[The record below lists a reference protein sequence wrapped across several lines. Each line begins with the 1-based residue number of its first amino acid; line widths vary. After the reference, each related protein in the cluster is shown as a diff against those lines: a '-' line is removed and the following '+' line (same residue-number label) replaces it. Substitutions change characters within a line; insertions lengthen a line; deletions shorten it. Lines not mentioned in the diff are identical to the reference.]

1 MPSQPDDAPES
12 PPEDGH
18 ATPPARARR
27 AVRRRRMHEELVE
40 VLAEDIRQ
48 GVYPVDEVL
57 PSERQ
62 LMDDFGVSRLT
73 VREALASL
81 ESHGLIETRP
91 GTRARVCG
99 PRADFLLDML
109 SQAATFSLRQPG
121 GLKIFA
127 EVRELVESGTAQL
140 AAERATD
147 DQIEI
152 LRDRISANRAAI
164 GDTRLFGTTDIDFH
178 LAIAEIVDNP
188 IISSFFRAVDQW
200 LQEVRDTS
208 LRNEGQMET
217 AHAAHVKIFEAI
229 EARSPDRAA
238 AEMRAHLRQLA
249 RIYPTNPDATPP
261 RTRT

>member
-1 MPSQPDDAPES
+1 MSMQPDDAAVPAPETAQ
-12 PPEDGH
+12 GT
-18 ATPPARARR
+18 AAARPRR
-27 AVRRRRMHEELVE
+27 VVRRRRMHEELVD
-40 VLAEDIRQ
+40 VLGEDIRQ
-48 GVYPVDEVL
+48 GIYPVGEFL

-81 ESHGLIETRP
+81 EGHGLIETRP

-109 SQAATFSLRQPG
+109 SQAATFSLQQPG

-127 EVRELVESGTAQL
+127 EVRELVEAGTARL
-140 AAERATD
+140 ATERATD
-147 DQIEI
+147 EQIEI
-152 LRDRISANRAAI
+152 LRDRLRANREAI
-164 GDTRLFGTTDIDFH
+164 GDTRLFGSTDIEFH

-188 IISSFFRAVDQW
+188 IISSFFRAVEQW

-217 AHAAHVKIFEAI
+217 AHAAHVRIFEAI
-229 EARSPDRAA
+229 AARSADRAA
-238 AEMRAHLRQLA
+238 DEMRAHLRQLA
-249 RIYPTNPDATPP
+249 TIYPTNPDAKPP
-261 RTRT
+261 RL